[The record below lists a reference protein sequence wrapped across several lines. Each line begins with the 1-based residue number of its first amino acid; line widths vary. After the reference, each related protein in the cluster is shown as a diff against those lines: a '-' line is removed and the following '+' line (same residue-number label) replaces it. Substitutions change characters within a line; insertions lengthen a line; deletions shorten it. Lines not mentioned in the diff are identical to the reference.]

1 MKKTL
6 VLLFL
11 VTFVLFGFAQ
21 DEIPLPNISIQIT
34 PPESPRDLTNT
45 LEILLLLT
53 ILSLAPSILILFTS
67 FTRIIVVFS
76 FLRNALGTRQTP
88 PNQILIGLALFL
100 TFFIMQPVWNDIY
113 NNAVEPYLNS
123 EIGYQELFSRSMDR
137 LRTFMITELK
147 THHNEDNV
155 YTLAENAGEDINS
168 IEEASNS
175 VLIPAFVIGELEI
188 GFKMGILL
196 YIPFIV
202 MDMVVASILLSLGM
216 IMIPPVLVSLPFKI
230 LLFVLVNGWDMVIS
244 SLINSF
250 GGG

>member
-1 MKKTL
+1 VKRL
-6 VLLFL
+6 FVLIFL
-11 VTFVLFGFAQ
+11 VIVFVSFAQ
-21 DEIPLPNISIQIT
+21 DEVPLPNISIQLS
-34 PPESPRDLTNT
+34 PPQQPRDLVNT

-53 ILSLAPSILILFTS
+53 VLSLAPSILILFTS
-67 FTRIIVVFS
+67 FTRIIIVFS

-113 NNAVEPYLNS
+113 NNAITPYLNS
-123 EIGYQELFSRSMDR
+123 EIGYEELFSRSMDR

-147 THHNEDNV
+147 IHHNEDNV
-155 YTLAENAGEDINS
+155 FMLADNVGKEIDS
-168 IEEASNS
+168 VEAAPNS

-230 LLFVLVNGWDMVIS
+230 LLFVLVNGWDMLIG
-244 SLINSF
+244 SLIKSF